1 MPIAPTPLA
10 AAACALAPLLAL
22 AAGPALP
29 GDIVDTTGAIVPAA
43 YVAIADQMD
52 REAGIAYRFGPPA
65 DNKAARGVPTWY
77 QRADVVARGG
87 DSRWQVGGPR
97 NPGDDTNDQRTA
109 GSYSTNQANVLFVPD
124 DPAARIG
131 VADIQVSGYEYNTFA
146 QRPQL
151 SWTRRGVPGGGID
164 SVTMIDERTRGLIA
178 GGPVAIGRCGGRAG
192 FCASSLVVFRN
203 GLVATAGSNTAMNR
217 TAVKLAANKVPTAIA
232 MTGNSEFAFVTVWD
246 TKALQGQVAV
256 IALAGLCDGCN
267 PYDRQK
273 PHPWYDWWHEW
284 MGVYPG
290 LPNMGNIAFMKVL
303 GYIDLPGMAAPTDIA
318 VTTGLD
324 PFRTMLGNGNFMG
337 LETPL
342 SDPFKRG
349 SFRAGGDNEG
359 RIAKSGI
366 AVVVSKS
373 ERKAAFVDL
382 RPLFSSMRRTYFEG
396 TQGEFDS
403 TVGRIGMRDDQW
415 PYAFA
420 YWPYHAPELI
430 KTVAL
435 GARPT
440 AVRTTL
446 FGDVQRAWIATE
458 DGTLRIFGLGG
469 YASGSARAEGASA
482 DGIVQL
488 GAVAIGRNP
497 SSLAIS
503 KSAPDDESIEP
514 LNRQVL
520 VASRAERKIQW
531 VRFAADGNSGR
542 VVRTLQDSRI
552 VDPIAVEDADNFA
565 TTGHV
570 LSIADYGAKAVSNY
584 RYGKVV
590 FADRG
595 PAWACQPPRGCGMG
609 AAGDAPFEFGG
620 SMAMPGRPFAISTA
634 NVP

>member
-1 MPIAPTPLA
+1 MLPSILA
-10 AAACALAPLLAL
+10 AAALTLSPLCARAVL
-22 AAGPALP
+22 PALP
-29 GDIVDTTGAIVPAA
+29 GDIVDATGAIVPAA
-43 YVAIADQMD
+43 YVAIAGQMGS
-52 REAGIAYRFGPPA
+52 EAGIAYRFGAPA
-65 DNKAARGVPTWY
+65 GPIAKGAPTWY
-77 QRADVVARGG
+77 QRPDVVARGG

-97 NPGDDTNDQRTA
+97 NSGDQTNDQVAA
-109 GSYSTNQANVLFVPD
+109 GSYSTNQANVLFVPE

-131 VADIQVSGYEYNTFA
+131 VADIQVSGYEFNTFA

-151 SWTRRGVPGGGID
+151 SWTRTGVAGGGMD
-164 SVTMIDERTRGLIA
+164 SVTAMDYRAQGLIA

-192 FCASSLVVFRN
+192 FCASSLVAYQN
-203 GLVATAGSNTAMNR
+203 GLIATAGTNTATNR
-217 TAVKLAANKVPTAIA
+217 ATVKLAANKVPTAIA
-232 MTGNSEFAFVTVWD
+232 MSGNSEFAFVTVWD
-246 TKALQGQVAV
+246 VKTHQGQVAV

-267 PYDRQK
+267 PYDRVK
-273 PHPWYDWWHEW
+273 PRAWYDWWHEW
-284 MGVYPG
+284 LGVYPG

-303 GYIDLPGMAAPTDIA
+303 GYIDLPGLAAPTDIA

-342 SDPFKRG
+342 SDPFNRA
-349 SFRAGGDNEG
+349 SFRARGDNDG
-359 RIAKSGI
+359 KVAKGGI

-382 RPLFSSMRRTYFEG
+382 RPLFGSMRRTYFEG
-396 TQGEFDS
+396 TQGEFES
-403 TVGRIGMRDDQW
+403 TVGRFGLRDDQW

-420 YWPYHAPELI
+420 YWPHHAPELV
-430 KTVAL
+430 KTVSL

-440 AVRTTL
+440 AVRTTQ
-446 FGDVQRAWIATE
+446 FGEVQRAWIATE

-469 YASGSARAEGASA
+469 YATAAGSAAVASA
-482 DGIVQL
+482 NGIVQL
-488 GAVAIGRNP
+488 GVVPVGRNP
-497 SSLAIS
+497 TSLAIS
-503 KSAPDDESIEP
+503 KSAPDDESVDP

-520 VASRAERKIQW
+520 VASRGERKIQW

-565 TTGHV
+565 TAGHV
-570 LSIADYGAKAVSNY
+570 LSIADHGAKAVLNY

-595 PAWACQPPRGCGMG
+595 PSWACQPPRGCGMG
-609 AAGDAPFEFGG
+609 TGGDAPFEFGG
-620 SMAMPGRPFAISTA
+620 GMSIPGRPFAISTA